1 MVVFTC
7 NHCGESLHK
16 PKVEKHYQFQCRN
29 YKYLSCVD
37 CLKDF
42 RNDEYNVHTKCL
54 TEDERYAAKG
64 TYKNGLVK
72 KGDVKQES
80 WLEMIKSIC
89 DFEKNLKPSIRHLLE
104 TISQY
109 SNVPRKKAK
118 FLNFI
123 KSSSGNRANMREVEE
138 VWDIIEKYKNQK
150 DSTKNVENMSENGDV
165 KKRVLEDE
173 EDSLNSKKKPKVS
186 RENESGVGQS
196 QEHMNTDVS
205 AEATKFKYKEKV
217 LEILATK
224 QDISLKKLQKKI
236 LKQYINATG
245 LSDCE
250 EKVVKK
256 LHKKLNKILNIS
268 VKDGRVKLI
277 S

>member
-7 NHCGESLHK
+7 NHCGETLHK

-29 YKYLSCVD
+29 YKSLSCVD

-54 TEDERYAAKG
+54 TENERYAAKG
-64 TYKNGLVK
+64 TYKNGIVN
-72 KGDVKQES
+72 KGDVKQDN
-80 WLEMIKSIC
+80 WLQMIQSIC
-89 DFEKNLKPSIRHLLE
+89 VYEKNLKPSLRQLLE
-104 TISQY
+104 TISEY
-109 SNVPRKKAK
+109 SNVPRKRAK

-138 VWDIIEKYKNQK
+138 IWDIIEKYKNQT
-150 DSTKNVENMSENGDV
+150 SLTKNVENKQKNDNV
-165 KKRVLEDE
+165 KKRILEDE
-173 EDSLNSKKKPKVS
+173 SDSLGSKKKPKAS
-186 RENESGVGQS
+186 TQNESKAEQS
-196 QEHMNTDVS
+196 HENGNTDAS

-217 LEILATK
+217 LEILAEK

-236 LKQYINATG
+236 LKQYINTTG

-256 LHKKLNKILNIS
+256 LNKKLSKIPNIS
-268 VKDGRVKLI
+268 IEDDRVKLLN
-277 S
+277 